1 MVKNLFLSVSVL
13 GYFLFRLFFPDG
25 LTLTPKYPENVNAGD
40 EFTYEL
46 TVSKPG
52 ISGFAKIQQELPEGF
67 TAEQIETKGASF
79 SSAGGVVKFIWM
91 SLPSE
96 EEFTISYKVKVD
108 PSASG
113 SKEITGKFSFLE
125 NNVKSSKEI
134 PTSSLTVGGGATAS
148 AEETGSSD
156 DSGEG
161 STGEETMA
169 SNDEGSDDN
178 ASTEEVTPS
187 TDSET
192 NSVASSNVRS
202 TRKITKEGAGKY
214 KVTINIIND
223 GLTGFAKAQDVLPEG
238 ALAYQDNANS
248 SVFSFSN
255 KKVKFVWMSLPTD
268 KNIEISYILATNNA
282 EDIKNISG
290 EFTYLDNNETKRVT
304 TNTVAM
310 PSSDEMA
317 SSGGTTNTG
326 GGTTTTSGEGG
337 TTTTTSGGGTNNGS
351 TTPSSGGG
359 STRTAS
365 GGGSTTASGGNTSG
379 GTTKPSGGTSSG
391 GGTTS
396 SGGGATASSK
406 GVQYKVQIMANKKR
420 LNDVP
425 NYFQKTYG
433 FTEEGINVENHE
445 GWIKYTIGKF
455 DQYKGARDRRNQVT
469 SGYNFPGPFVTAYV
483 DGKRTTVQD
492 ALMVSRDK
500 WYP

>member
-96 EEFTISYKVKVD
+96 DEFTISYKVKVD

-113 SKEITGKFSFLE
+113 SAEITGKFSFLE

-134 PTSSLTVGGGATAS
+134 PTSSITIGGGATAS
-148 AEETGSSD
+148 TEETSSSD
-156 DSGEG
+156 DRGED
-161 STGEETMA
+161 SSGEETMA

-178 ASTEEVTPS
+178 ATTEEVTPS

-202 TRKITKEGAGKY
+202 SRKITKEGAGKY

-268 KNIEISYILATNNA
+268 KNIEISYIIATNNV

-290 EFTYLDNNETKRVT
+290 EFTYLDNNETKRVV

-310 PSSDEMA
+310 PSSDEMV
-317 SSGGTTNTG
+317 SSGGTTTNPG
-326 GGTTTTSGEGG
+326 GGTTTSSGGG
-337 TTTTTSGGGTNNGS
+337 TTTSEGGANRGGT
-351 TTPSSGGG
+351 TSSGGG
-359 STRTAS
+359 VNTTTTS

-379 GTTKPSGGTSSG
+379 GGGSTTTTSSG